1 MTQAFQ
7 MKEGGIAVTKMR
19 ERVGMPERLT
29 TKRLVITLCVLA
41 ILLFIV
47 GVFSIAIGSE
57 QVSFSTV
64 VRVISAKI
72 AGRVADVSVE
82 HRLII
87 SEIRLPRVL
96 MAIVVG
102 SALAVAGS
110 AYQAL
115 LRNPLADPGI
125 LGISS
130 GAALG
135 AITATIFAESLPIS
149 RPVSAFVG
157 AVLTIAVVYA
167 LGQGRRGSGTERL
180 ILAGV
185 ITNASLSS
193 IVIFLVTSA
202 SGARQR
208 NVLSWLIGD
217 LSGESRLLFPVAL
230 FVLIGIGA
238 VYLNARSLNLLM
250 IGEEEALALGVETS
264 RVKIAVYLAASLL
277 TGAAVAVSGA
287 IGFVGLIIPHSVR
300 LVGGSDNRLVIPA
313 SALVGG
319 AFLMMA
325 DTIARTV
332 VAPRELNIGVI
343 TSLVGAPVFVYL
355 LRRTN

>member
-1 MTQAFQ
+1 MSV
-7 MKEGGIAVTKMR
+7 KAVTHQIFMR
-19 ERVGMPERLT
+19 ERLTAQRLA
-29 TKRLVITLCVLA
+29 ITLAALA
-41 ILLFIV
+41 ILLIAV
-47 GVFSIAIGSE
+47 GVFSLALGSE
-57 QVSFSTV
+57 HVGLAN
-64 VRVISAKI
+64 VIRIVAAEI
-72 AGRVADVSVE
+72 TGRVAEVSSE
-82 HRLII
+82 QRII
-87 SEIRLPRVL
+87 IADIRLPRVL

-102 SALAVAGS
+102 AALAVAGS

-135 AITATIFAESLPIS
+135 AISATIFAESLPIS
-149 RPVSAFVG
+149 RPVAAFAG
-157 AVLTIAVVYA
+157 AVITIAVVYA

-185 ITNASLSS
+185 IINALLSS

-217 LSGESRLLFPVAL
+217 LSGESELLLPVAV
-230 FVLIGIGA
+230 FVSIGIGA
-238 VYLNARSLNLLM
+238 VYLNARSLNLMM
-250 IGEEEALALGVETS
+250 IGEQDALTLGVEAR

-287 IGFVGLIIPHSVR
+287 IGFVGLIIPHAVR
-300 LVGGSDNRLVIPA
+300 LVGGSDNRLVVPA

-319 AFLMMA
+319 VFLMLA
-325 DTIARTV
+325 DTIARTA

>member
-1 MTQAFQ
+1 MTQVVQ
-7 MKEGGIAVTKMR
+7 LRMTTAVTKMKK
-19 ERVGMPERLT
+19 RVGTPERLT
-29 TKRLVITLCVLA
+29 TQRLVFTLCVLA
-41 ILLFIV
+41 VLLFIV
-47 GVFSIAIGSE
+47 GIISIATGSE

-64 VRVISAKI
+64 VRIISEKI
-72 AGRVADVSVE
+72 IGGVADVSPE

-149 RPVSAFVG
+149 RPVAAFVG

-208 NVLSWLIGD
+208 SVLSWLIGD
-217 LSGESRLLFPVAL
+217 LSGESRLLLPVAL
-230 FVLIGIGA
+230 FVMIGIGA
-238 VYLNARSLNLLM
+238 VYVNARSLNLMM
-250 IGEEEALALGVETS
+250 IGEEEALTLGVETR

-319 AFLMMA
+319 AFLMLA

>member
-1 MTQAFQ
+1 MSL
-7 MKEGGIAVTKMR
+7 KAVTR
-19 ERVGMPERLT
+19 QILTRERLT
-29 TKRLVITLCVLA
+29 VPRLAVALATLA
-41 ILLFIV
+41 ILVVAVSL
-47 GVFSIAIGSE
+47 FSIALGSE
-57 QVSFSTV
+57 QVGV
-64 VRVISAKI
+64 ANVIRVIAAEITGRIADIPPEQKI
-72 AGRVADVSVE
+72 IIAD
-82 HRLII
+82 
-87 SEIRLPRVL
+87 IRLPRVL
-96 MAIVVG
+96 MALVVG
-102 SALAVAGS
+102 AALAVAGS

-135 AITATIFAESLPIS
+135 AITATIFAESFPIS
-149 RPVSAFVG
+149 RPVAAFGG
-157 AVLTIAVVYA
+157 AVITIAIVYA

-185 ITNASLSS
+185 IMNALLSS

-208 NVLSWLIGD
+208 SVLSWLIGD
-217 LSGESRLLFPVAL
+217 LSGESRLLVPVAA
-230 FVLIGIGA
+230 FVLIGIGI
-238 VYLNARSLNLLM
+238 VYVNARSLNLMM
-250 IGEEEALALGVETS
+250 IGEQDALALGVEAR

-287 IGFVGLIIPHSVR
+287 IGFVGLIIPHAVR
-300 LVGGSDNRLVIPA
+300 LVGGGDNRLVVPA

-319 AFLMMA
+319 AFLMLA
-325 DTIARTV
+325 DTIARTAI
-332 VAPRELNIGVI
+332 APRELNIGVI

-355 LRRTN
+355 LRRAN

>member
-1 MTQAFQ
+1 MTTTGLKHQ
-7 MKEGGIAVTKMR
+7 ILMR
-19 ERVGMPERLT
+19 ERLTSQRLA
-29 TKRLVITLCVLA
+29 ITLAALG
-41 ILLFIV
+41 ILLVAV
-47 GVFSIAIGSE
+47 GVFSVAVGSE
-57 QVSFSTV
+57 HVGLTN
-64 VRVISAKI
+64 VIRIVAAEI
-72 AGRVADVSVE
+72 TGRIADVSPE
-82 HRLII
+82 QRTII
-87 SEIRLPRVL
+87 ADIRLPRVL

-102 SALAVAGS
+102 AALAVAGS

-135 AITATIFAESLPIS
+135 AISATIFAESLPIS
-149 RPVSAFVG
+149 RPVAAFAG
-157 AVLTIAVVYA
+157 AVITIAVVYA
-167 LGQGRRGSGTERL
+167 LGQGRRGTGTERL

-185 ITNASLSS
+185 IVNALLSS

-217 LSGESRLLFPVAL
+217 LSGESRLLLPVAG

-238 VYLNARSLNLLM
+238 VYVNARSLNLMM
-250 IGEEEALALGVETS
+250 IGEQDAQALGVEAS
-264 RVKIAVYLAASLL
+264 RVKVAVYLAASLL

-287 IGFVGLIIPHSVR
+287 IGFVGLIIPHAVR
-300 LVGGSDNRLVIPA
+300 LVGGSDNRLVVPA

-319 AFLMMA
+319 VFLMLA
-325 DTIARTV
+325 DTIARTA

>member
-1 MTQAFQ
+1 MSVKTLTHQ
-7 MKEGGIAVTKMR
+7 ILSR
-19 ERVGMPERLT
+19 ERLT
-29 TKRLVITLCVLA
+29 AQRLAITLAALA
-41 ILLFIV
+41 ILLIAV
-47 GVFSIAIGSE
+47 GVFSIAVGSE
-57 QVSFSTV
+57 HVGFTNV
-64 VRVISAKI
+64 IRVIAAEI
-72 AGRVADVSVE
+72 TGRAADVSPE
-82 HRLII
+82 QRII
-87 SEIRLPRVL
+87 IADIRLPRVL

-102 SALAVAGS
+102 AALAVAGS

-135 AITATIFAESLPIS
+135 AISATIFAESLPIS
-149 RPVSAFVG
+149 RPVAAFAG
-157 AVLTIAVVYA
+157 AVITIAVVYA

-185 ITNASLSS
+185 IINALLSS

-217 LSGESRLLFPVAL
+217 LSGESRLLLPVAV

-238 VYLNARSLNLLM
+238 VYLNARSLNLMM
-250 IGEEEALALGVETS
+250 IGEQDALTLGVEAR

-287 IGFVGLIIPHSVR
+287 IGFVGLIIPHAVR
-300 LVGGSDNRLVIPA
+300 LVGGGDNRLVVPA
-313 SALVGG
+313 SALAGG
-319 AFLMMA
+319 IFLMLA
-325 DTIARTV
+325 DTIARTA

>member
-1 MTQAFQ
+1 MSV
-7 MKEGGIAVTKMR
+7 KAVTD
-19 ERVGMPERLT
+19 RVFVRERLT
-29 TKRLVITLCVLA
+29 ARRLGITLAALA
-41 ILLFIV
+41 LLLITV
-47 GVFSIAIGSE
+47 GVFSVAVGSE
-57 QVSFSTV
+57 HIGLADVLHIITAE
-64 VRVISAKI
+64 IT
-72 AGRVADVSVE
+72 GRVPDVSPE
-82 HRLII
+82 QRII
-87 SEIRLPRVL
+87 IAEVRFPRVL

-102 SALAVAGS
+102 AALAVAGS

-135 AITATIFAESLPIS
+135 AISATIFTESLPIS
-149 RPVSAFVG
+149 RPVAAFAG
-157 AVLTIAVVYA
+157 AVITIAIVYA

-185 ITNASLSS
+185 IINALLSS
-193 IVIFLVTSA
+193 IVIFLVTTA
-202 SGARQR
+202 AGARQR
-208 NVLSWLIGD
+208 SVLSWLIGD
-217 LSGESRLLFPVAL
+217 LSGESRLLLPVAV
-230 FVLIGIGA
+230 FVLIGIVA
-238 VYLNARSLNLLM
+238 VYLNARSLNLMM
-250 IGEEEALALGVETS
+250 IGEQDALTLGVEAR

-287 IGFVGLIIPHSVR
+287 IGFVGLIIPHAVR
-300 LVGGSDNRLVIPA
+300 LVGGTDNRLVVPA

-319 AFLMMA
+319 VFLMLA
-325 DTIARTV
+325 DTIARTA

-343 TSLVGAPVFVYL
+343 TSIVGAPVFVYL

>member
-1 MTQAFQ
+1 
-7 MKEGGIAVTKMR
+7 MKLTRLRYQIPNHQRLTARRLGIA
-19 ERVGMPERLT
+19 LAA
-29 TKRLVITLCVLA
+29 LVVM
-41 ILLFIV
+41 LLLV
-47 GVFSIAIGSE
+47 GVFSVAVGSE
-57 QVSFSTV
+57 HVSLADV
-64 VRVISAKI
+64 IRVIAAEI
-72 AGRVADVSVE
+72 TGRVAAVSPE
-82 HRLII
+82 QRTII
-87 SEIRLPRVL
+87 AEIRLPRVL

-102 SALAVAGS
+102 AALAVAGS

-135 AITATIFAESLPIS
+135 AISATIFAESLPIS
-149 RPVSAFVG
+149 RPVAAFAG
-157 AVLTIAVVYA
+157 AVITIAVVYA
-167 LGQGRRGSGTERL
+167 LGQGRGGGGTERL

-185 ITNASLSS
+185 IVNALLSS

-217 LSGESRLLFPVAL
+217 LSGESRLLVPVAV
-230 FVLIGIGA
+230 FVAIGIGA
-238 VYLNARSLNLLM
+238 VYLNARSLNLMM
-250 IGEEEALALGVETS
+250 IGEEDALALGVEAR

-287 IGFVGLIIPHSVR
+287 IGFVGLIIPHAVR
-300 LVGGSDNRLVIPA
+300 LVGGSDNRLVVPA

-319 AFLMMA
+319 VFLMLA
-325 DTIARTV
+325 DTIARTA

-355 LRRTN
+355 LKRTN

>member
-1 MTQAFQ
+1 MS
-7 MKEGGIAVTKMR
+7 VTPLKQQILMH
-19 ERVGMPERLT
+19 ERLT
-29 TKRLVITLCVLA
+29 AQRLVITLAALA
-41 ILLFIV
+41 ILLIAV
-47 GVFSIAIGSE
+47 GVFSIAVGSE
-57 QVSFSTV
+57 HVGLAD
-64 VRVISAKI
+64 VIRIVAAEI
-72 AGRVADVSVE
+72 TGRVAEVSPE
-82 HRLII
+82 QKII
-87 SEIRLPRVL
+87 IADIRLPRVL

-102 SALAVAGS
+102 AALAVAGS

-135 AITATIFAESLPIS
+135 AISATIFAESIPIS
-149 RPVSAFVG
+149 RPVAAFAG
-157 AVLTIAVVYA
+157 AVITIAVVYA

-185 ITNASLSS
+185 IINALLSS

-217 LSGESRLLFPVAL
+217 LSGESRLLLPVAV
-230 FVLIGIGA
+230 FVLLGIGA
-238 VYLNARSLNLLM
+238 VYLNARSLNLMM
-250 IGEEEALALGVETS
+250 IGEQDALTLGVEAR
-264 RVKIAVYLAASLL
+264 RVKVSVYLAASLL

-287 IGFVGLIIPHSVR
+287 IGFVGLIIPHAVR
-300 LVGGSDNRLVIPA
+300 LVGGSDNRLVVPA

-319 AFLMMA
+319 VFLMLA
-325 DTIARTV
+325 DTIARTA

>member
-1 MTQAFQ
+1 MNLTRLIYSFRRHDRLTA
-7 MKEGGIAVTKMR
+7 
-19 ERVGMPERLT
+19 ERLA
-29 TKRLVITLCVLA
+29 ITLAVLA
-41 ILLFIV
+41 ILLLAV
-47 GVFSIAIGSE
+47 GVFSVAVGSE
-57 QVSFSTV
+57 HVSFAN
-64 VRVISAKI
+64 VIRIVAGEITGRI
-72 AGRVADVSVE
+72 AEVSPEQRTIIAD
-82 HRLII
+82 
-87 SEIRLPRVL
+87 IRLPRAL

-102 SALAVAGS
+102 AALAVAGS

-135 AITATIFAESLPIS
+135 AISATIFAEALPIS
-149 RPVSAFVG
+149 RPVAAFAG
-157 AVLTIAVVYA
+157 AVVTIGVVYA
-167 LGQGRRGSGTERL
+167 LGQGRRGGGTDRL

-185 ITNASLSS
+185 IINALLSS

-217 LSGESRLLFPVAL
+217 LSGESRLLLPVAV
-230 FVLIGIGA
+230 FVSIGIGA
-238 VYLNARSLNLLM
+238 VYLNARSLNLMM
-250 IGEEEALALGVETS
+250 IGEEDALTLGVEAR

-287 IGFVGLIIPHSVR
+287 IGFVGLIIPHAVR
-300 LVGGSDNRLVIPA
+300 LVGGSDNRLVVPA

-319 AFLMMA
+319 VFLMLA

-343 TSLVGAPVFVYL
+343 TSIVGAPVFVYL

>member
-1 MTQAFQ
+1 MSVKSLTHQVF
-7 MKEGGIAVTKMR
+7 TH
-19 ERVGMPERLT
+19 ERLT
-29 TKRLVITLCVLA
+29 AQRLAITLAALA
-41 ILLFIV
+41 ILLIAV
-47 GVFSIAIGSE
+47 GVFSVAVGSE
-57 QVSFSTV
+57 HVGFANV
-64 VRVISAKI
+64 IRVIAAEITGRAAEVSPEQSIII
-72 AGRVADVSVE
+72 AD
-82 HRLII
+82 
-87 SEIRLPRVL
+87 IRLPRVL
-96 MAIVVG
+96 LAIVVG
-102 SALAVAGS
+102 AALAVAGS

-135 AITATIFAESLPIS
+135 AISATIFAESLPIS
-149 RPVSAFVG
+149 RPVAAFAG
-157 AVLTIAVVYA
+157 AVITIAVVYA
-167 LGQGRRGSGTERL
+167 LGQGRSGSGTERL

-185 ITNASLSS
+185 IINALLSS

-217 LSGESRLLFPVAL
+217 LSGESRLLLPVAV

-238 VYLNARSLNLLM
+238 VYLNARSLNLMM
-250 IGEEEALALGVETS
+250 IGEQDALTLGVETR

-287 IGFVGLIIPHSVR
+287 IGFVGLIIPHAVR
-300 LVGGSDNRLVIPA
+300 LVGGSDNRLVVPA

-319 AFLMMA
+319 VFLMLA
-325 DTIARTV
+325 DTIARTA

>member
-1 MTQAFQ
+1 MS
-7 MKEGGIAVTKMR
+7 IAATKMKKR
-19 ERVGMPERLT
+19 IGTPERLT
-29 TKRLVITLCVLA
+29 TRGLVFTLCVLA
-41 ILLFIV
+41 VLLLIV
-47 GVFSIAIGSE
+47 GIFSVATGSE
-57 QVSFSTV
+57 HVDFSTV
-64 VRVISAKI
+64 VRTISAKVI
-72 AGRVADVSVE
+72 GGVPDVSPE

-87 SEIRLPRVL
+87 SNIRLPRVL

-149 RPVSAFVG
+149 RPVAAFVG
-157 AVLTIAVVYA
+157 AVLTIAIVYA

-217 LSGESRLLFPVAL
+217 LSGESRLLLPVAL
-230 FVLIGIGA
+230 FVMIGIGA
-238 VYLNARSLNLLM
+238 VYVNARSLNLMM
-250 IGEEEALALGVETS
+250 IGEEEALTLGVETR

-319 AFLMMA
+319 AFLMLA